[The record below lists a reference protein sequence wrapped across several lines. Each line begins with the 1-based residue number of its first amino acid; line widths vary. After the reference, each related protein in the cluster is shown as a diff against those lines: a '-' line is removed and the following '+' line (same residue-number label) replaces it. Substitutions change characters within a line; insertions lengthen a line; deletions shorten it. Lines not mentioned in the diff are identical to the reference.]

1 MPAWS
6 GWSPPTQRRLSTCT
20 VSDLRSVARRRLP
33 RFAFDYL
40 DGAAGEELTDA
51 DNRHALARLKFKPR
65 VMTDVSRV
73 DASVIV
79 LGERL
84 SLPCVIGP
92 TGMNGVYWPRAEEHL
107 AAAASRAGVPFAL
120 STAST
125 SLIEDVR
132 AASAGPLWM
141 QLYVQQDR
149 RISEDIMRR
158 ARDAGFKVLVLTV
171 DVPVTGHRE
180 RDRRNGLSLPIRITP
195 SLLGDVFLRP
205 AWAWRMAMHGR
216 PALVNMVARQ
226 GAAGFGS
233 AAIGAPAIP
242 AIDPSVV
249 WSDLAWLRKHWH
261 GPIVLKGIQCVEDA
275 RLAVAHGVDG
285 IVVSNHGGRQ
295 LDGVPAT
302 ATLLE
307 AIVQAVGGTTE
318 VLVDGGFRTGADIA
332 RALALGARAVLLGRA
347 PLYGLG
353 AAGPAGVVHVMRLLQ
368 AQFETTLR
376 LLGCTSAA
384 SLGRRHLVEG

>member
-1 MPAWS
+1 V
-6 GWSPPTQRRLSTCT
+6 T
-20 VSDLRSVARRRLP
+20 
-33 RFAFDYL
+33 
-40 DGAAGEELTDA
+40 
-51 DNRHALARLKFKPR
+51 
-65 VMTDVSRV
+65 
-73 DASVIV
+73 V

-125 SLIEDVR
+125 SRIEDVR

-149 RISEDIMRR
+149 RIGEDIMRR

-205 AWAWRMAMHGR
+205 AWAWRMAVHGR
-216 PALVNMVARQ
+216 PALVNMVAGQ
-226 GAAGFGS
+226 GAAG
-233 AAIGAPAIP
+233 IP
-242 AIDPSVV
+242 AIDPSVA
-249 WSDLAWLRKHWH
+249 WSDLAWVRKHWP

-275 RLAVAHGVDG
+275 RLAVEHGVDG

-307 AIVQAVGGTTE
+307 AVVQAVGGTTQ

-332 RALALGARAVLLGRA
+332 KALALGARAVLLGRA

-353 AAGPAGVVHVMRLLQ
+353 AAGPAGVAHVMRLLQ
-368 AQFETTLR
+368 EQFETTLR

-384 SLGRRHLVEG
+384 SLGRHHLVEG